1 MILTFLSYEWAF
13 GEYFK
18 GELFLEYLLLHM
30 VILLLSPLLC
40 GKEMR
45 MC

>member
-1 MILTFLSYEWAF
+1 MIFTFLSYEWAF
-13 GEYFK
+13 VEYFT

-40 GKEMR
+40 RKEMR
-45 MC
+45 VC